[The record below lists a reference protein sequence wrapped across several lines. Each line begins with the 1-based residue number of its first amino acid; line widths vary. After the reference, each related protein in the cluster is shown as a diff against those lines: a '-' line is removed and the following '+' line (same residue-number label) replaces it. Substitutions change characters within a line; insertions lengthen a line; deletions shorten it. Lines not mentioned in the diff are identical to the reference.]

1 TVTGGKLTTYREM
14 AQDTVDEV
22 CDVLG
27 IRRKSTT
34 KRLPLLGAT
43 GYRRPSDAAAAHL
56 ADRYGTG
63 APELTAL
70 VLADRRLAEPLV
82 PGLPYTKAEAVYA
95 ARAEMATTLDDVLSR
110 RTRARL
116 FDRPAAVAAAADV
129 AQLIAEEMGWD
140 DAEVQRQVTE
150 FRNSCMAEQTAANMS
165 EADVL
170 GVNR

>member
-1 TVTGGKLTTYREM
+1 M
-14 AQDTVDEV
+14 A
-22 CDVLG
+22 
-27 IRRKSTT
+27 
-34 KRLPLLGAT
+34 
-43 GYRRPSDAAAAHL
+43 
-56 ADRYGTG
+56 
-63 APELTAL
+63 AL

-116 FDRPAAVAAAADV
+116 FDRPAAVSAAADV

-150 FRNSCMAEQTAANMS
+150 FRNSCTAEQTAANMS